1 MKDAPGVALVS
12 DYFYPKFGGVE
23 SHIVGLAAGLLRLG
37 LHVIVITHSYGNEF
51 SGKVELFLT
60 PLAAVSEVEDETTIS
75 LTVYYLPVGIVA
87 QNCMFPCL
95 YPSLRFFPD
104 IFERENI
111 NIVHGHSSMSAMVH
125 EGNGIT

>member
-1 MKDAPGVALVS
+1 MKDAPRVALVS

-111 NIVHGHSSMSAMVH
+111 NVVHGHSSMSAMVH